1 MKSCT
6 INEASSQLERLFEE
20 VLAGEVVLLTKGAKQ
35 VMLRSPELESV
46 PIRPPGYFA
55 DCYSAEDAAESNRLA
70 SASPVTFVD

>member
-6 INEASSQLERLFEE
+6 LTEASTQLDRLFDE

-35 VMLRSPELESV
+35 VVLRQSETDPV

-55 DCYSAEDAAESNRLA
+55 DCYSTDEAAESNRLA
-70 SASPVTFVD
+70 AAVPLALVD

>member
-6 INEASSQLERLFEE
+6 LSDASAQLERLFEE
-20 VLAGEVVLLTKGAKQ
+20 ALAGEVVVLTKGAKQ
-35 VMLRSPELESV
+35 VMLRRPEPEPV

-55 DCYSAEDAAESNRLA
+55 DCYSTEDAAESNRLA

>member
-6 INEASSQLERLFEE
+6 ISEASTQLDRLFEE

-35 VMLRSPELESV
+35 VVLRRPEPEPV

-70 SASPVTFVD
+70 SASPVTHVD